1 MKRALHFLIGM
12 LAMPLVADAAML
24 KEGQVF
30 PPFALPDL
38 DGQPRSITDFHGQ
51 KTILHIFASW

>member
-1 MKRALHFLIGM
+1 
-12 LAMPLVADAAML
+12 MPLAADAAML
-24 KEGQVF
+24 KEGQLF

-38 DGQPRSITDFHGQ
+38 EGRPGSIVDFHGQ